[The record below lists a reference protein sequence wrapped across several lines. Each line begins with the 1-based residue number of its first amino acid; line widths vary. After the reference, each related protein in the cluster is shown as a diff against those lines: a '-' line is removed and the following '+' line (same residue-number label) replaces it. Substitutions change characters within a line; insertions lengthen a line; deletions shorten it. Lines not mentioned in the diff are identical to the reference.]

1 MSQNVITV
9 HSDKIEITTQNN
21 ETIYYNDNTITY
33 DTYNVITVAKVGSQ
47 NFDTI
52 IMPLYKKK
60 PLTHSLLKL
69 KEVLNT
75 NNNFII
81 VGIRNPIDR
90 NLSYFY
96 NIGNIPGNKL
106 SEEFQTKKNN
116 YASQI
121 ITFSENIVNKSITD
135 TISLYFNT
143 DIHNQ
148 FNEWFTEF
156 FEITGINQ
164 HTFNKNE
171 GLDFYNLPNNN
182 KIMIYTLE
190 KFSSNIN
197 IFKKLFRLENTTS
210 CCFNSI
216 IENAYNSQNYFW
228 KDHYNNM
235 KTQITYTQAYLD
247 SQLNTD
253 IMKFFYSDSDIQSFY
268 NKYTIVN

>member
-1 MSQNVITV
+1 MITP
-9 HSDKIEITTQNN
+9 HNDKIEITTQNN
-21 ETIYYNDNTITY
+21 ETIYYNDGTATY
-33 DTYNVITVAKVGSQ
+33 DTFNVITVGKVGSM
-47 NFDTI
+47 NLSTI
-52 IMPLYKKK
+52 LTPVYRKK
-60 PLTHSLLKL
+60 PLTHSLYKL

-75 NNNFII
+75 SNNFIV

-96 NIGNIPGNKL
+96 NIGNISGNTL
-106 SEEFQTKKNN
+106 SKEFQTKKNN

-121 ITFSENIVNKSITD
+121 INFSENIINKSITD
-135 TISLYFNT
+135 TITLYFNT

-156 FEITGINQ
+156 FEITSINQ
-164 HTFNKNE
+164 KTFNKNE
-171 GLDFYNLPNNN
+171 GLDFYELPNNN

-190 KFSSNIN
+190 KFDSNIN
-197 IFKKLFRLENTTS
+197 NFRKIFRLESTCS
-210 CCFNSI
+210 CFKNLITNVNSS
-216 IENAYNSQNYFW
+216 NNYFW
-228 KDHYNNM
+228 KDHYNNI